1 MTAELVGILER
12 SVGPAGAMCWS
23 RTDRL
28 VVVVTFPLL
37 LLLLEEDEMEEE
49 VDEEDAV
56 DLLRVLEVFDDA
68 PADVPLDVWLPTGS
82 S

>member
-56 DLLRVLEVFDDA
+56 DLLRVLEVIDDA
-68 PADVPLDVWLPTGS
+68 PADAPLDVWLPTGS